1 MTALLILFAAICVL
15 AVLAQRALRWNPNER
30 PPPASVGGFSICAI
44 RPLLRRYILAIRH
57 LIFNTIE
64 NVVHIHPHVSKLS
77 GFHIHIKIKRSPA
90 KT

>member
-1 MTALLILFAAICVL
+1 ML
-15 AVLAQRALRWNPNER
+15 AVMANVSRPRMGAIGITDRETAPGLLLA
-30 PPPASVGGFSICAI
+30 GGFSIS
-44 RPLLRRYILAIRH
+44 AIRH